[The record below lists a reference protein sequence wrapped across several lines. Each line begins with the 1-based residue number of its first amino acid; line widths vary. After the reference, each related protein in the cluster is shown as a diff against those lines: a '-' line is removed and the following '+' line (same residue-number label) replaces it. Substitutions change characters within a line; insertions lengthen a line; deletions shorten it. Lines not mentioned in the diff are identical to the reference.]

1 MKILFIGGTGNI
13 SSSCVRLAVDQGYNV
28 SVLTRGLTPDRVEGV
43 SYLEADIGNADQTK
57 AVLADQKWDVVANF
71 IAFKPADIERDFALF
86 TGKVKQYFF
95 ISSASAY
102 QKPLLHPFVTEST
115 PLANP
120 YWDYSRDKI
129 ACEDVCSRLMR
140 EQGFPVT
147 IIRPALTY
155 AKVIPVALGSWNDYT
170 IIDRIKKGKKVIIHG
185 DGSSLWTVTHADDFA
200 KGFVGLCGN
209 HQSIGHAFHI
219 TSDEVLTWNQIYQY
233 VADAAGAP
241 LNAVHIPSDFI
252 AKFDDF
258 HTGNLLGDKAVSKVF
273 DNSKIKRFVPGFE
286 AKIRFRDG
294 IRETVKWFEAKP
306 ERMRIVEDNNAFLD
320 RVIEH
325 YEKAF
330 SSI

>member
-13 SSSCVRLAVDQGYNV
+13 SSSCVSLAVEKGYDV

-43 SYLEADIGNADQTK
+43 RYLQADIGNVEQAK
-57 AVLADQKWDVVANF
+57 SVLKDQKWDVVANF
-71 IAFKPADIERDFALF
+71 IAFKPEDIERDFELF
-86 TGKVKQYFF
+86 ADKVDQYLF

-129 ACEDVCSRLMR
+129 ACEEKCNTLLR
-140 EQGFPVT
+140 EHSFPST
-147 IIRPALTY
+147 IVRPALTY
-155 AKVIPVALGSWNDYT
+155 AKVIPVALGSWDDYT

-200 KGFVGLCGN
+200 KGFVGLFGN

-273 DNSKIKRFVPGFE
+273 DNSKIKQFVPGFE
-286 AKIRFRDG
+286 ANIRFRDG
-294 IRETVKWFEAKP
+294 IRGTVEWFEEKP
-306 ERMRIVEDNNAFLD
+306 ERMKIVDGNNAFLD

-330 SSI
+330 TSI